1 MSFDPHSLERLREL
15 GRQLPKPL
23 SSPEKPAQKET
34 RASEQRHRVETEEDP
49 QALFR
54 ELMQVSP
61 DGNVPTHLMARLKD
75 VEDTQKKQQRQD
87 ASNQISSRNEES
99 LPSTP
104 ASTKAGKGK
113 STLPQRRRLA
123 AGSEEESL
131 YVAFGQ
137 LLLEDEDET

>member
-23 SSPEKPAQKET
+23 SSPEKPAKRET

-87 ASNQISSRNEES
+87 ASNQISSRNEDP

-113 STLPQRRRLA
+113 STLPQRRSLA